1 MTLPEQV
8 LPKRRLQILDDET
21 RDGNGFNAHAP
32 EDSRARED
40 TWANN
45 FVARLAALIR
55 NIGNK
60 P

>member
-8 LPKRRLQILDDET
+8 LPKRRPQILDDET
-21 RDGNGFNAHAP
+21 RDGDGFNAHAHD
-32 EDSRARED
+32 DSRARED
-40 TWANN
+40 TWVNN

>member
-1 MTLPEQV
+1 
-8 LPKRRLQILDDET
+8 LDCSRISLVSTDET
-21 RDGNGFNAHAP
+21 RDGNGFNAHAQ

-40 TWANN
+40 TWVNN